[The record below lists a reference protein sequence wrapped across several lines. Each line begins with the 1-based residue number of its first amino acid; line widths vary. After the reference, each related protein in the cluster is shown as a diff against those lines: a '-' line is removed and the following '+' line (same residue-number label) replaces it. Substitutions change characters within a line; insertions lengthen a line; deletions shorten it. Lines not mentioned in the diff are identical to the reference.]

1 MSSSTVIGLHIIKH
15 SFNNHRGPQCEFI
28 IRLDNLTLTTMNTVD
43 ESISI
48 QECAA
53 RVDVY
58 VRNLRRKLNMFV
70 AVGVSRENIV
80 KVAG

>member
-1 MSSSTVIGLHIIKH
+1 
-15 SFNNHRGPQCEFI
+15 
-28 IRLDNLTLTTMNTVD
+28 MNTVD

-70 AVGVSRENIV
+70 AVEVSRENIV

>member
-15 SFNNHRGPQCEFI
+15 SFNNHRVPQCEFI

-48 QECAA
+48 PECAT
-53 RVDVY
+53 RVDEY
-58 VRNLRRKLNMFV
+58 VRNLKRKLNMFV
-70 AVGVSRENIV
+70 AVEVSRENIV
-80 KVAG
+80 KVTG